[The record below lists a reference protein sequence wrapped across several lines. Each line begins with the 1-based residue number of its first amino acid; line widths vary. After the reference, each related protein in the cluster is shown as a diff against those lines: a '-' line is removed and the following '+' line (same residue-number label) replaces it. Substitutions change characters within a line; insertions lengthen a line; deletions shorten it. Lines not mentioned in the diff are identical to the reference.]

1 MIEAL
6 HNKGSWTLLDLAARI
21 VVAEKLP
28 KGRFLLG
35 LESTTFYPATGELPQ
50 ELRCKLKEGPEVK
63 ELTLRG
69 QQMEEEVKL
78 IEEEMDWSDDEEYE
92 IESEI
97 EDFDPFL

>member
-1 MIEAL
+1 M
-6 HNKGSWTLLDLAARI
+6 
-21 VVAEKLP
+21 
-28 KGRFLLG
+28 
-35 LESTTFYPATGELPQ
+35 
-50 ELRCKLKEGPEVK
+50 KEGPEVK

>member
-1 MIEAL
+1 M
-6 HNKGSWTLLDLAARI
+6 
-21 VVAEKLP
+21 
-28 KGRFLLG
+28 
-35 LESTTFYPATGELPQ
+35 
-50 ELRCKLKEGPEVK
+50 KEGPEVK

-69 QQMEEEVKL
+69 QQMEEEVKV

>member
-1 MIEAL
+1 M
-6 HNKGSWTLLDLAARI
+6 
-21 VVAEKLP
+21 
-28 KGRFLLG
+28 
-35 LESTTFYPATGELPQ
+35 
-50 ELRCKLKEGPEVK
+50 K

-69 QQMEEEVKL
+69 QQMEEEVKM

>member
-1 MIEAL
+1 M
-6 HNKGSWTLLDLAARI
+6 
-21 VVAEKLP
+21 
-28 KGRFLLG
+28 
-35 LESTTFYPATGELPQ
+35 
-50 ELRCKLKEGPEVK
+50 KEGPEVK

-78 IEEEMDWSDDEEYE
+78 IEEEMDWSDNEEYE

>member
-1 MIEAL
+1 MVFLPFTFLPIT
-6 HNKGSWTLLDLAARI
+6 SSLA
-21 VVAEKLP
+21 
-28 KGRFLLG
+28 
-35 LESTTFYPATGELPQ
+35 GELPQ

-97 EDFDPFL
+97 DDFDPFL